1 MKIADIINIAD
12 LHQAAKRRMPRVAFD
27 YFEGGA
33 EDEAGLARNERA
45 FRDHRLVPRY
55 LVDVT
60 EIDQSTTI
68 FGRTYASPFGIAPT
82 GVGGLL
88 RPGADLMVAQAAA
101 EANIPYTL
109 SGLSTTRLED
119 VAQTAPGHAWF
130 QLYGMKERSYS
141 EDMIRRADA
150 AGYRAMMFTVDVPV
164 ISKRERE
171 MHNRFGQP
179 RLPLRLYLEALRHPA
194 WLLEYLRN
202 GIPYF
207 ANWAP
212 YAEKGLSA
220 KQLLP
225 FITSQ
230 FPTGDHTWRDLENFR
245 RIWPHKLVIK
255 GLLHPG
261 DARRAADLG
270 VEGVVV
276 SNHGGRQLDSAPS
289 ALEVLPAIRAAVGD
303 RMTVMMDG
311 GVRRGADIVI
321 AKALGADFVFVG
333 RPAIYG
339 VAAFGL
345 PGARKAIDILRN
357 EIEITLKQIGC
368 PNINKLGPEFLL
380 HGGKAAVPA
389 QGARSPLPE

>member
-1 MKIADIINIAD
+1 MKIDDIINIED
-12 LHQAAKRRMPRVAFD
+12 LHRAAKRRMPKVAFD

-33 EDEAGLARNERA
+33 EDEIGLARNEQA
-45 FRDHRLVPRY
+45 FRAHRLLPRY
-55 LVDVT
+55 LVDVSHV
-60 EIDQSTTI
+60 DQTTTI

-119 VAQTAPGHAWF
+119 VAQAAPEHAWF
-130 QLYGMKERSYS
+130 QLYGAKDRSFS
-141 EDMIRRADA
+141 EDMIRRADD
-150 AGYRAMMFTVDVPV
+150 AGYRALMFTVDAPV
-164 ISKRERE
+164 VSKRERDS
-171 MHNRFGQP
+171 HNRFGQP

-194 WLLEYLRN
+194 WLLEHLRH
-202 GIPYF
+202 GLPYF

-212 YAEKGLSA
+212 YGEKGASA
-220 KQLLP
+220 KQLIQ
-225 FITSQ
+225 FIASQ
-230 FPTGDHTWRDLENFR
+230 FPVGDHSWRDLDNFR

-255 GLLHPG
+255 GVLHPD
-261 DARRAADLG
+261 DARRAAELG
-270 VEGVVV
+270 VDGVVV
-276 SNHGGRQLDSAPS
+276 SNHGARQLDSAPS
-289 ALEVLPAIRAAVGD
+289 PLEVLPAIHAAVGG
-303 RMTVMMDG
+303 RMSVMMDG
-311 GVRRGADIVI
+311 GVRRGSDIVI
-321 AKALGADFVFVG
+321 AKALGADFVFAG

-368 PNINKLGPEFLL
+368 PNLNQLGPEFLL
-380 HGGKAAVPA
+380 HGDAASAPA
-389 QGARSPLPE
+389 QEAKAPPPD

>member
-1 MKIADIINIAD
+1 MKIDHIINIED
-12 LHQAAKRRMPRVAFD
+12 LHQAARRRMPKVAFD

-33 EDEAGLARNERA
+33 EDEVGLARNLLA
-45 FRDHRLVPRY
+45 YKAHKLVPRY
-55 LVDVT
+55 LVDVSR
-60 EIDQSTTI
+60 IDQSTTI

-109 SGLSTTRLED
+109 SGLSTTRLEE
-119 VAQTAPGHAWF
+119 VAQAAPEHAWF
-130 QLYGMKERSYS
+130 QLYGTKERSFS

-150 AGYRAMMFTVDVPV
+150 AGYQTMMFTVDVPV
-164 ISKRERE
+164 VSKRERE

-194 WLLEYLRN
+194 WMWEYLRN
-202 GIPYF
+202 GLPYF

-212 YAEKGLSA
+212 YGEKGASA
-220 KQLLP
+220 KQLIQ
-225 FITSQ
+225 FIGSQ
-230 FPTGDHTWRDLENFR
+230 FPVSDHTWRDLENFR
-245 RIWPHKLVIK
+245 RIWPHTLVIK
-255 GLLHPG
+255 GVMHPD

-276 SNHGGRQLDSAPS
+276 SNHGARQLDSAPS

-311 GVRRGADIVI
+311 GARRGADIVI
-321 AKALGADFVFVG
+321 AKALGADFIFAG
-333 RPAIYG
+333 RPTIYG
-339 VAAFGL
+339 VAAYGL
-345 PGARKAIDILRN
+345 PGARKAIEILRN
-357 EIEITLKQIGC
+357 EIEITLTQIGC
-368 PNINKLGPEFLL
+368 PNINRLGPEFLL
-380 HGGKAAVPA
+380 QGDPAAPPA
-389 QGARSPLPE
+389 QGARPPLAE